1 MRISTSQFFAEGSA
15 GFNRQREI
23 VSTLQQQISS
33 LKRVNKPSDDPV
45 ASARILDT
53 RQAQSRN
60 QQFITNSHMVD
71 SALEFADV
79 SLGAMAD
86 LVIEMK
92 TLAINAGSAA
102 RSPENLKQIG
112 ADMSKK
118 MEQFASLLNTKD
130 GQGRY
135 LFSGTKANT
144 QPYAF
149 KPITSTSTDADVRQA
164 FVYQGNDGQKL
175 VQVGSDRFIAISEP
189 ASAFLGQG
197 SQPVIPAG
205 TVTPLNSGNPP
216 TTTAQGNAVNPLL
229 YNMAKLTQHLLQGR
243 LGPEHIVVPNT
254 ALNPWPAPPAPPPTR
269 PATVE
274 EERMTLNNAIS
285 AFDAGLEKLS
295 TARAGVGARRLES
308 SQGRELGEDLD
319 LVYNKAVHQLEDLD
333 IAKASADL
341 TMARAA
347 LEASQLSF
355 SKIQGLSLFNYM

>member
-1 MRISTSQFFAEGSA
+1 MRISTSQMYINGAA
-15 GFNRQREI
+15 GFNRQQEV
-23 VSTLQQQISS
+23 VSTLQQQLSS

-86 LVIEMK
+86 LVVEMK

-135 LFSGTKANT
+135 LFSGTKAQT
-144 QPYAF
+144 QPYNF
-149 KPITSTSTDADVRQA
+149 KPITSSSTEADVRQA

-175 VQVGSDRFIAISEP
+175 VQVGPDRFIAISEP

-197 SQPVIPAG
+197 SQPVEDRANPNAPPA
-205 TVTPLNSGNPP
+205 TIRD
-216 TTTAQGNAVNPLL
+216 GNATNPLL
-229 YNMAKLTQHLLQGR
+229 YGMAKLTQQLLQGKR
-243 LGPEHIVVPNT
+243 GT
-254 ALNPWPAPPAPPPTR
+254 GDTR
-269 PATVE
+269 DV
-274 EERMTLNNAIS
+274 LNNAIS

-295 TARAGVGARRLES
+295 TARASVGARRLES

-319 LVYNKAVHQLEDLD
+319 LVYNKAVHVLEDLD
-333 IAKASADL
+333 VAKASADL
-341 TMARAA
+341 TMARAG

-355 SKIQGLSLFNYM
+355 AKIQGLSLFNYM

>member
-149 KPITSTSTDADVRQA
+149 KPITSSSTDADVEAA
-164 FVYQGNDGQKL
+164 FKYQGNDGQKL

-197 SQPVIPAG
+197 SQPVDAG
-205 TVTPLNSGNPP
+205 PP
-216 TTTAQGNAVNPLL
+216 MTGNAHNPLL
-229 YNMAKLTQHLLQGR
+229 YGMAKLTQQLLQGKR
-243 LGPEHIVVPNT
+243 GT
-254 ALNPWPAPPAPPPTR
+254 GDTR
-269 PATVE
+269 DV
-274 EERMTLNNAIS
+274 LNNAIS

>member
-1 MRISTSQFFAEGSA
+1 MRISTSQMYINGAA
-15 GFNRQREI
+15 GFNRQQEV
-23 VSTLQQQISS
+23 VSTLQQQLSS

-86 LVIEMK
+86 LVVEMK

-135 LFSGTKANT
+135 LFSGTKAQT
-144 QPYAF
+144 QPYNF
-149 KPITSTSTDADVRQA
+149 KPITSSSTEADVRQA

-175 VQVGSDRFIAISEP
+175 VQVGPDRFIAISEP

-197 SQPVIPAG
+197 SQPVDAG
-205 TVTPLNSGNPP
+205 PP
-216 TTTAQGNAVNPLL
+216 MTGNAHNPLL
-229 YNMAKLTQHLLQGR
+229 YGMAKLTQHLLQGK
-243 LGPEHIVVPNT
+243 LGPDYVQRD
-254 ALNPWPAPPAPPPTR
+254 PADPSPQDPPPVPPGFR
-269 PATVE
+269 PADANEARQV
-274 EERMTLNNAIS
+274 LHDALS

-295 TARAGVGARRLES
+295 TARAGVGARRLET
-308 SQGRELGEDLD
+308 SQGRELGEDLN
-319 LVYNKAVHQLEDLD
+319 LVYNKAVHVLEDLD
-333 IAKASADL
+333 VAKASADL
-341 TMARAA
+341 TMARAG

-355 SKIQGLSLFNYM
+355 AKIQGLSLFNYM

>member
-1 MRISTSQFFAEGSA
+1 MRISTSQMYINGAA
-15 GFNRQREI
+15 GFNRQQEV
-23 VSTLQQQISS
+23 VSTLQQQLSS

-86 LVIEMK
+86 LVVEMK

-135 LFSGTKANT
+135 LFSGTKAQT
-144 QPYAF
+144 QPYNF
-149 KPITSTSTDADVRQA
+149 KPITSSSTEADVRQA

-175 VQVGSDRFIAISEP
+175 VQVGPDRFIAISEP

-197 SQPVIPAG
+197 SQPVDAG
-205 TVTPLNSGNPP
+205 PP
-216 TTTAQGNAVNPLL
+216 MTGNAHNPLL
-229 YNMAKLTQHLLQGR
+229 YGMAKLTQQLLQGKR
-243 LGPEHIVVPNT
+243 GT
-254 ALNPWPAPPAPPPTR
+254 GDTR
-269 PATVE
+269 DV
-274 EERMTLNNAIS
+274 LNNAIS

-295 TARAGVGARRLES
+295 TARAGVGARRLET
-308 SQGRELGEDLD
+308 SQGRELGEDLN
-319 LVYNKAVHQLEDLD
+319 LVYNKAVHVLEDLD
-333 IAKASADL
+333 VAKASADL
-341 TMARAA
+341 TMARAG

-355 SKIQGLSLFNYM
+355 AKIQGLSLFNYM

>member
-149 KPITSTSTDADVRQA
+149 KPITSSSTDADVEAA
-164 FVYQGNDGQKL
+164 FKYQGNDGQKL

-197 SQPVIPAG
+197 SQPVDAG
-205 TVTPLNSGNPP
+205 PP
-216 TTTAQGNAVNPLL
+216 MTGNAHNPLL
-229 YNMAKLTQHLLQGR
+229 YGMAKLTQQLLQGKR
-243 LGPEHIVVPNT
+243 GT
-254 ALNPWPAPPAPPPTR
+254 GDTR
-269 PATVE
+269 DV
-274 EERMTLNNAIS
+274 LNNAIS

-295 TARAGVGARRLES
+295 TARASVGARRLES

>member
-149 KPITSTSTDADVRQA
+149 KPITSSSTDADVEAA

-197 SQPVIPAG
+197 SQPVDAG
-205 TVTPLNSGNPP
+205 PP
-216 TTTAQGNAVNPLL
+216 MTGNAHNPLL
-229 YNMAKLTQHLLQGR
+229 YGMAKLTQQLLQGKR
-243 LGPEHIVVPNT
+243 GT
-254 ALNPWPAPPAPPPTR
+254 GDTR
-269 PATVE
+269 DV
-274 EERMTLNNAIS
+274 LNNAIS

-295 TARAGVGARRLES
+295 TARASVGARRLES

>member
-149 KPITSTSTDADVRQA
+149 KPITSTSTDADVEAA
-164 FVYQGNDGQKL
+164 FKYQGNDGQKL

-189 ASAFLGQG
+189 ASAFLGLG
-197 SQPVIPAG
+197 SQPFVDKANPNAPPA
-205 TVTPLNSGNPP
+205 TIKD
-216 TTTAQGNAVNPLL
+216 GNANPLL
-229 YNMAKLTQHLLQGR
+229 YGMAKLTQQLLQGKR
-243 LGPEHIVVPNT
+243 GT
-254 ALNPWPAPPAPPPTR
+254 GDTR
-269 PATVE
+269 DV
-274 EERMTLNNAIS
+274 LNNAIS

-295 TARAGVGARRLES
+295 TARASVGARRLES